1 MLEASLDE
9 ELLSDLIEVYKPEY
23 LWLPKYRL
31 SEFPQNQV
39 IFSADEYS
47 LVKLNSDKTYTL
59 NDDLALLL
67 TTSGSTGSPKLVRI
81 SYQNIEANA
90 RSIAEYLSIS
100 KAGRPITTMP
110 MSYSFGLSIINS
122 HFLVGATILLTSRS
136 LMEKEFWSFLRREKA
151 TTMSGVPYTYEM
163 LKKLQFFQ
171 MDLPTLT
178 TLTQAGGKL
187 NPDLN
192 REFAEYCLRSNKR
205 FFVMYGQTE
214 ATARMSYL
222 PYELA
227 LSKIGSMGQ
236 AIPGGEFSIIDEN
249 NQPVEGAEIIG
260 ELVYKGKNVSLGYA
274 ECGEDLQKEDEN
286 KGTLITGDLAKRD
299 SDGFYYIVG
308 RKKRFIK
315 LFGNRFNL
323 DETERLLK
331 NIIPDCACTG
341 VDDNLIIYI
350 TDQSKESE
358 VREYLSKKT
367 GININA
373 FSVKFIDKI
382 PKN

>member
-1 MLEASLDE
+1 
-9 ELLSDLIEVYKPEY
+9 
-23 LWLPKYRL
+23 
-31 SEFPQNQV
+31 
-39 IFSADEYS
+39 
-47 LVKLNSDKTYTL
+47 
-59 NDDLALLL
+59 
-67 TTSGSTGSPKLVRI
+67 
-81 SYQNIEANA
+81 
-90 RSIAEYLSIS
+90 
-100 KAGRPITTMP
+100 
-110 MSYSFGLSIINS
+110 
-122 HFLVGATILLTSRS
+122 
-136 LMEKEFWSFLRREKA
+136 
-151 TTMSGVPYTYEM
+151 
-163 LKKLQFFQ
+163 
-171 MDLPTLT
+171 
-178 TLTQAGGKL
+178 
-187 NPDLN
+187 
-192 REFAEYCLRSNKR
+192 
-205 FFVMYGQTE
+205 
-214 ATARMSYL
+214 MSYL

-227 LSKIGSMGQ
+227 LSKIGSMGR

-249 NQPVEGAEIIG
+249 NQPVAGAEIIG

-341 VDDNLIIYI
+341 VDDNLIIYV

-382 PKN
+382 PKNSSGKTVYSGLSVN